1 MHDLLFILTCSLYV
15 RVTDLQ
21 GVDRSDLDY
30 LLIDSNHQL
39 QYGPRQHRFPGAP
52 RSCASQTMLTLLGH
66 VPPGAANLGSLEAL
80 TYSNMAHVSIV
91 SVLALLGLVPPGA
104 ANSGSLEA
112 LTWVMKK
119 CSIAVGECSVDI
131 DEELDLGLSSCL
143 EFRSFDLGCTAIVE
157 KMGS

>member
-1 MHDLLFILTCSLYV
+1 V
-15 RVTDLQ
+15 EVTDLQ
-21 GVDRSDLDY
+21 DADRSDLDY
-30 LLIDSNHQL
+30 LLIHSNHQL
-39 QYGPRQHRFPGAP
+39 QYGPRQHRFRAGTP

-80 TYSNMAHVSIV
+80 T
-91 SVLALLGLVPPGA
+91 
-104 ANSGSLEA
+104 
-112 LTWVMKK
+112 WVTTK

-157 KMGS
+157 KNGLIENGSPPK